1 MTTTGTADERP
12 LFGPESRFSGFF
24 DDPRWALAIIRAT
37 VLEAAHPQIGAALVD
52 NSTFVAH
59 PWRRLRNTFLS
70 MRRMFGADPAV
81 REREAARL
89 NRLHARMS
97 GSDSRGRAYD
107 AMDRATRAWV
117 VATLFE
123 SAVTMCRLS
132 GQPLDQDTME
142 RMYAEYRSFLAAL
155 DGDASE
161 LPEDL
166 DDFWRYFDRVVEDEL
181 ENTEAA
187 RVILYRLF
195 DHLPAPALLDGAP
208 TLWAA
213 GRAVVGPLLGA
224 ITVASLPESYRRRA
238 GLPEMPGAF
247 TLMQGAY
254 CAAGLARFLPEGWIN
269 ADSIIEALSLSP
281 DSDDPR
287 ARTMAALAAR
297 MKRASALLRLLTP
310 LSGGPHPD
318 PAPSGGTGESRR
330 SAEEFF
336 RKVLDQTGDGHLDWP
351 DLAAMA
357 RELSTRLDLDEPEE
371 TRLYDAFAAWWREL
385 QAALDTDGDGRVSA
399 EEYTAAVPSLAG
411 PALIRVAEVLFDVTD
426 KDGNGTIDAD
436 EYRALFR
443 TAFHRDLTTTGG
455 TYSQSAF
462 VGDFLSPSC
471 RGAVPTPRTTLFS
484 PTPRAGSPHR
494 ASSGSGAVD
503 GGARPRAAEEGRGHR
518 SCPQRGEE
526 PSAIAARGG
535 NRRRRHA
542 CRRWTDPGPWPGV
555 SADRAGSQEPGR
567 SPWKPLPR
575 SPTIPRTVPSAG
587 SPLPRSAS
595 CSRDLVCTSATSAW
609 HWRSGSLR
617 RRSGSPSRKASPWR
631 LP

>member
-1 MTTTGTADERP
+1 MSTETTGTADEVP
-12 LFGPESRFSGFF
+12 LFGPQSQFNAFF
-24 DDPRWALAIIRAT
+24 NDPRWALAMIRAT
-37 VLEAAHPQIGAALVD
+37 VLEAAHPQIGAALID

-97 GSDSRGRAYD
+97 GSDTRGRAYD

-142 RMYAEYRSFLAAL
+142 RLYAEFRGFLAAL
-155 DGDASE
+155 DGDAAE
-161 LPEDL
+161 LPEEL
-166 DDFWRYFDRVVEDEL
+166 VDFWRYFDRVVETEL

-213 GRAVVGPLLGA
+213 GRAVAGPLFGA

-238 GLPEMPGAF
+238 GLPDMPGAAA
-247 TLMQGAY
+247 LMQGAY
-254 CAAGLARFLPEGWIN
+254 LAAGLARFLPAGWIN
-269 ADSIIEALSLSP
+269 AESIIEALSLSP

-287 ARTMAALAAR
+287 ARTVTALRSR

-310 LSGGPHPD
+310 LGGTPDPD
-318 PAPSGGTGESRR
+318 PAPSDSTVENRR

-357 RELSTRLDLDEPEE
+357 RELSTRLDLDEPQES
-371 TRLYDAFAAWWREL
+371 RLYDAFAAWWREL

-399 EEYTAAVPSLAG
+399 HEYAAAVPSLAG
-411 PALIRVAEVLFDVTD
+411 PALIRVAEVLFEATD
-426 KDGNGTIDAD
+426 KDSSGTIDAD

-443 TAFHRDLTTTGG
+443 TGFHRDLATTDG

-462 VGDFLSPSC
+462 VGDFLSFMSG
-471 RGAVPTPRTTLFS
+471 RRTNT
-484 PTPRAGSPHR
+484 AY
-494 ASSGSGAVD
+494 
-503 GGARPRAAEEGRGHR
+503 
-518 SCPQRGEE
+518 
-526 PSAIAARGG
+526 
-535 NRRRRHA
+535 
-542 CRRWTDPGPWPGV
+542 DPLL
-555 SADRAGSQEPGR
+555 ADA
-567 SPWKPLPR
+567 
-575 SPTIPRTVPSAG
+575 
-587 SPLPRSAS
+587 
-595 CSRDLVCTSATSAW
+595 
-609 HWRSGSLR
+609 
-617 RRSGSPSRKASPWR
+617 
-631 LP
+631 